1 MNLEI
6 ITDQTSESF
15 ILALRKHS
23 AVYGQPSRVLADNAA
38 YFHHASDL
46 LTNRLQE
53 NNIQFQF
60 QPAGAPW
67 YGAVFERLIGVL
79 KPLIRRTI
87 GRKLL
92 PLTEMETFV
101 KEVAAVVNDRP
112 LTVSSSD
119 IKDDLP
125 LTPNKLI
132 FGRNIT
138 PIAHSTDF
146 EEDPAD
152 PSWQPDNET
161 LSAHWKSQAK
171 RFHHFREQFNRE
183 YLSLLRQR
191 HAYDSTLDPNEPA
204 NIAVGDLVIIYDEGH
219 RLMWKRGEVLE
230 LIHGSD
236 GQVRAVRLA
245 TAHGETSRPISRLYP
260 LRNAHEL
267 RGDQDQNGQDQNPP
281 PTPAPPA
288 PQATPTAPA
297 TTQAQPNPQA
307 TPTAPAMIQARPRRD
322 AAVAARDRIR
332 QCMD

>member
-1 MNLEI
+1 VKAYI
-6 ITDQTSESF
+6 VTSESF

-46 LTNRLQE
+46 LTNILQE
-53 NNIQFQF
+53 NNTEFQF
-60 QPAGAPW
+60 QPADAPW

-79 KPLIRRTI
+79 KPLIRRKI
-87 GRKLL
+87 VRKLL
-92 PLTEMETFV
+92 PLAEMETFI
-101 KEVAAVVNDRP
+101 KEVAAVVNNRP
-112 LTVSSSD
+112 LTVSSND

-138 PIAHSTDF
+138 PITHSTDF

-161 LSAHWKSQAK
+161 LSEHWKGQAK
-171 RFHHFREQFNRE
+171 RFLHFWEQFNQE

-219 RLMWKRGEVLE
+219 RLMRKRG
-230 LIHGSD
+230 
-236 GQVRAVRLA
+236 
-245 TAHGETSRPISRLYP
+245 
-260 LRNAHEL
+260 
-267 RGDQDQNGQDQNPP
+267 
-281 PTPAPPA
+281 
-288 PQATPTAPA
+288 
-297 TTQAQPNPQA
+297 
-307 TPTAPAMIQARPRRD
+307 
-322 AAVAARDRIR
+322 
-332 QCMD
+332 